1 MGRGEVEG
9 RWEYVSY
16 LMLVETE
23 FFWRANE
30 VYTFL
35 WGGLHLTI
43 YLVKISSYEK
53 SIVFIIMILKAN
65 PNLSNVS

>member
-9 RWEYVSY
+9 RWEYIGY
-16 LMLVETE
+16 LMLMKAE

-35 WGGLHLTI
+35 WCGLHLTI
-43 YLVKISSYEK
+43 HLVKISSYEK
-53 SIVFIIMILKAN
+53 SIVFIIMILEAN
-65 PNLSNVS
+65 PNLS